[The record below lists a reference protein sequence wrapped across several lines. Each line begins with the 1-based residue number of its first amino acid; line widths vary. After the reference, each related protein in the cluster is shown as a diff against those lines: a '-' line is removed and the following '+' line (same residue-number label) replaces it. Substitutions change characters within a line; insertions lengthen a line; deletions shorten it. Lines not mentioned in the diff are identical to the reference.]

1 MQPSPGFIQ
10 KPNLMALLLHTCL
23 PLSVFL
29 FVLLLQRAAT
39 DAPYGTIE
47 RTVKQQVLATIPPGD
62 PPSPSVLFLSSPSGK
77 YASYFLRA
85 ATVPAGGGFGND
97 FCFVQVVDTASGESA
112 WESECAPVSSSN
124 ACSLVFDDDG
134 LDVFDGSRQ
143 SWSAEAD
150 GFHPRALQ
158 LVDIGDMRIIDKEG
172 ELAWRAADDPRR
184 NQGCGL
190 PGSPGLSPETPPFA
204 GAIGSESNLPFGQQ
218 GAGSPP
224 QVSAVAA
231 DSVVGNGNYAHSAE
245 EPPTE
250 VPGPGGAP
258 MEVPGGGGVVA
269 FGRPG
274 EGGVGLSG
282 QPLVD
287 NTPYDS
293 GCLGD
298 FELSVLGMVVGAI
311 MVIRVLFGEDW
322 FA

>member
-1 MQPSPGFIQ
+1 
-10 KPNLMALLLHTCL
+10 MALLLHTCL

-29 FVLLLQRAAT
+29 VVLLQRAAT
-39 DAPYGTIE
+39 DTPYGTIE

-62 PPSPSVLFLSSPSGK
+62 PPSPPVLFLSSPSGK

-97 FCFVQVVDTASGESA
+97 FCFVQVVDTASSESA

-231 DSVVGNGNYAHSAE
+231 DSVVGNGTMLIRRRSLRRCRAREVRRWRCLAE
-245 EPPTE
+245 
-250 VPGPGGAP
+250 VVWWHLDGRGGWC
-258 MEVPGGGGVVA
+258 G
-269 FGRPG
+269 
-274 EGGVGLSG
+274 GLSG

-293 GCLGD
+293 GCLGI
-298 FELSVLGMVVGAI
+298 LSS
-311 MVIRVLFGEDW
+311 LFGNGCWGYNGD
-322 FA
+322 